1 MVKLLKCILLNVWS
15 STSYPTQLSIFNR
28 TSTAATIQN
37 IQILFEMF
45 DTAFSSA
52 GNRKLYLDIESP
64 IYAASQFS
72 KVLSVKFDE

>member
-15 STSYPTQLSIFNR
+15 STSYLTQLSIFNR

-45 DTAFSSA
+45 DTVFCSA
-52 GNRKLYLDIESP
+52 GNRKFYLDIVSP